1 MLKLVS
7 ELKLTSVP
15 KVQSP
20 ANVTVSVVGVGA
32 ASAAASVSSWVFWLE
47 LPRVPTRVVTRKI
60 TTTRALLHQR
70 KRAGYC
76 VFSSIHGE
84 RRCWFLGE
92 A

>member
-1 MLKLVS
+1 MKLVS

-47 LPRVPTRVVTRKI
+47 PPRAPTRVVTRKI
-60 TTTRALLHQR
+60 TTTRAAAPPTKKGRLLR
-70 KRAGYC
+70 
-76 VFSSIHGE
+76 FSSIHGE